1 MMRWALTLT
10 AIAIAA
16 VTVASPRFGFI
27 GVFFVLGALSVVFW
41 LSTIVDLLR
50 IGPGP
55 QREWWIGSLV
65 VVVVLGPLGAL
76 AYRIASPSF
85 ARDNNDNSLHR

>member
-1 MMRWALTLT
+1 MRWAMILT

-16 VTVASPRFGFI
+16 ITLASPRVGFI
-27 GVFFVLGALSVVFW
+27 GVFLAIGALSIVFW

-50 IGPGP
+50 VGPGA
-55 QREWWIGSLV
+55 QREWWIASLV

-76 AYRIASPSF
+76 AYRVASPSF
-85 ARDNNDNSLHR
+85 ARDNNDNSMHR

>member
-1 MMRWALTLT
+1 MMRSASILT

-16 VTVASPRFGFI
+16 ITVASPRFGFI
-27 GVFFVLGALSVVFW
+27 GVFLALLALAIVFW
-41 LSTIVDLLR
+41 VSTIVDLLR
-50 IGPGP
+50 VGPGA
-55 QREWWIGSLV
+55 QREWWIASLV

-85 ARDNNDNSLHR
+85 ARSDETSLYR